1 MKIITP
7 SLVLLVMT
15 TTISANANTQSARD
29 LWFGEQSQER
39 QDLDSETLTR
49 VQRVTA
55 LTQDF
60 TTAEPFERN
69 VLGAATSKQAP
80 DGNAFSHF
88 LPNLTFQEEQ
98 DFKIGNAFFRKL
110 WVSSPASTLASD
122 GLGPLFNARACQ
134 SCHFK
139 DGRGHPPTSPEDD
152 TTSFF
157 LRLALKPTPEEQAQI
172 DAGERDLVPEPVY
185 GGQLQDNAIQG
196 HAAEARVLIAY
207 ETQTITLADGV
218 EVHLQKPHYSVDNLG
233 YGPMSD
239 RVAFSPRVANP
250 MIGLGLIEAIP
261 AADIMALADPQ
272 DSDGDGISGKASVVQ
287 DYRVTDSVSFMLG
300 RFGWKASMP
309 TVEQQSAGAFAG
321 DIGISTDLF
330 MRHNGDCTEGQPTC
344 INAPNGV
351 QAHLGASEAPGEVLD
366 LVTFYAKNLA
376 VPQRRDVDDEQVLVG
391 KQLFYQIGCANCH
404 QPKFVTSK
412 EADNPAHAFQL
423 IWPYSDFLL
432 HDMGE
437 GLADDLT
444 SDNAHGSEWRT
455 SPLWGIGLT
464 EVVNGHT
471 RFLHDGRARNLLE
484 AVLWHGGEAEAAQ
497 QAVIALPTEQRE
509 ALLAFLRS
517 L

>member
-1 MKIITP
+1 MKIMTS
-7 SLVLLVMT
+7 SLAALLIAT
-15 TTISANANTQSARD
+15 ALSSLAHTQTAREQ
-29 LWFGEQSQER
+29 WFDAQSRQR
-39 QDLDSETLTR
+39 QDVDSDTLAR

-55 LTQDF
+55 LTEDF
-60 TTAEPFERN
+60 AVAEPFERN
-69 VLGAATSKQAP
+69 TLGSATSKQAP
-80 DGNAFSHF
+80 DSNAFSHF
-88 LPNLTFQEEQ
+88 LPTLTFEEEQ

-139 DGRGHPPTSPEDD
+139 DGRGHPPSSPEDD

-172 DAGERDLVPEPVY
+172 DAGERDLIPEPVY
-185 GGQLQDNAIQG
+185 GGQLQDNATQG
-196 HAAEARVLIAY
+196 YAAEARVLITY
-207 ETQTITLADGV
+207 ETETITLADGV
-218 EVHLQKPHYSVDNLG
+218 EVHLQKPHYAVDNLG

-239 RVAFSPRVANP
+239 RVTFSPRVANP
-250 MIGLGLIEAIP
+250 MIGLGLVEAIP
-261 AADIMALADPQ
+261 AADIVALADPH
-272 DSDGDGISGKASVVQ
+272 DHDGDGISGKASVVQ
-287 DYRVTDSVSFMLG
+287 DHRVTDSVSFMLG

-330 MRHNGDCTEGQPTC
+330 TQHSGDCTEAQVAC
-344 INAPNGV
+344 MNAPHGA
-351 QAHLGASEAPGEVLD
+351 QPHLGASEAPGDVLN
-366 LVTFYAKNLA
+366 LVTFYAQNLA
-376 VPQRRDVDDEQVLVG
+376 VPQRRDVDDEQVLAG
-391 KQLFYQIGCANCH
+391 KQLFYQIGCVNCH

-412 EADNPAHAFQL
+412 AADNQAHAFQL

-444 SDNAHGSEWRT
+444 SDNAHGNEWRT
-455 SPLWGIGLT
+455 PPLWGIGLT

-484 AVLWHGGEAEAAQ
+484 AVLWHDGEAAAAQ
-497 QAVIALPTEQRE
+497 QAVVALPTDDRE
-509 ALLAFLRS
+509 ALIAFLNS